1 MTLPMLTMIVLLAM
15 RSIAPA
21 NAQDGDKR
29 GLRDACREDYTRLCA
44 GVAPGG
50 GRIKKCMADNSASL
64 SPKCK
69 TALGAA
75 VKPN

>member
-1 MTLPMLTMIVLLAM
+1 MTVRRLTIIALLAFF
-15 RSIAPA
+15 STGSA
-21 NAQDGDKR
+21 NAQDGGKR
-29 GLRDACREDYTRLCA
+29 GVRDACREDYAKLCA

-50 GRIKKCMADNSASL
+50 GRIKKCMADNSANL

-75 VKPN
+75 GNPN